1 MIKKNFTK
9 YLFIVFLSGLL
20 AISCGKSAQELK
32 NAADTAELVSTFDS
46 YKESYQK
53 FRNFKLPQELEK
65 LPRVKTI
72 TEPAEVFSQL
82 LLSAGKSIGDSTRM
96 MQAITKGNKLITLLQ
111 QDVVRISSIDMRLN
125 KIPLVSNKMVALID
139 PIIKGAEWKY
149 TSDTI
154 KYATEILSTLK
165 EFKKVK
171 YAAIDHVEAKMEA
184 TVQRPTF
191 ENGVSIGRVFLVDV
205 NSGKLIGTKTISSM
219 GTSQQLDSGDDEQ
232 VLRHLQ
238 NNAKD
243 AYQQELDRLLY
254 KETFVE
260 VAEQNNEKE

>member
-1 MIKKNFTK
+1 MIKKNFTTC
-9 YLFIVFLSGLL
+9 LFIILLNSFL

-32 NAADTAELVSTFDS
+32 NDADTTELVSKFDS
-46 YKESYQK
+46 YKESYLK

-65 LPRVKTI
+65 LPRVKSI

-82 LLSAGKSIGDSTRM
+82 LLSAGKSISDSTRM
-96 MQAITKGNKLITLLQ
+96 MQAITKGNKLITLLP
-111 QDVVRISSIDMRLN
+111 QDVMQISSIDMRLN

-139 PIIKGAEWKY
+139 PIIQGDEWKL

-154 KYATEILSTLK
+154 KYAAEILNTLK
-165 EFKKVK
+165 EFTNAK

-184 TVQRPTF
+184 IVQRPTF
-191 ENGVSIGRVFLVDV
+191 ENGVSIGRVFLVDLT
-205 NSGKLIGTKTISSM
+205 SGKLIGTKTISSM
-219 GTSQQLDSGDDEQ
+219 GTSQQLQSGDDEQ

-238 NNAKD
+238 KNAED
-243 AYQQELDRLLY
+243 MYQQELARLLF

-260 VAEQNNEKE
+260 VAEENVEKE